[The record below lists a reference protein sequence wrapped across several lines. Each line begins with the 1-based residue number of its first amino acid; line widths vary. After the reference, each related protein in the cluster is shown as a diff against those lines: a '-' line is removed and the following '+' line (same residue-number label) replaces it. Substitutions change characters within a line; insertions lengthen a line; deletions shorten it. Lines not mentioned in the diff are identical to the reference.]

1 MIFATHDVT
10 LLDPELFRRDQIW
23 FTEKDEHSSTRLYS
37 MLDYKPRKGEAMQRG
52 YLAGR
57 YGAIPIIEAFELNGK

>member
-10 LLDPELFRRDQIW
+10 LLGPELFRRDQIW
-23 FTEKDEHSSTRLYS
+23 FTEKDEYGSTNLYPLS
-37 MLDYKPRKGEAMQRG
+37 DYKPRKGEAMQKG

-57 YGAIPIIEAFELNGK
+57 YGAIPIIEAFELNG